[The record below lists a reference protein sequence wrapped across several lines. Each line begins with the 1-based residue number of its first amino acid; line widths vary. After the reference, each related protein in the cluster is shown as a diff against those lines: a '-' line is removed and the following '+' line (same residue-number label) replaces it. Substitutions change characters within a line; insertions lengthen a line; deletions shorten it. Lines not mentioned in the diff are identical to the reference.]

1 MQLSKNFNALTA
13 TQMAEVDRLMVE
25 EYHIELAQMMENAG
39 RHLATLA
46 YSQLSVAG
54 LATSDGNVVTILIG
68 PGNNGGGGLTAA
80 RYLSNWGVVVNTI
93 LMQPVEKLR
102 SVPAI
107 RWQTLLKLPVKTGAW
122 HDPETTEMI
131 GSSTLI
137 IDAMLGYNQTG
148 DPYGSIRE
156 AIPAINQLS
165 VPVLSL
171 DIPSGLDATTGTP
184 GEPCIQANATLTLAL
199 PKTGLTN
206 QSGKLYSGDLYLA
219 DIGVPP
225 VLYTHL
231 GLPAQ
236 NIFRDNPILKIG

>member
-1 MQLSKNFNALTA
+1 
-13 TQMAEVDRLMVE
+13 
-25 EYHIELAQMMENAG
+25 
-39 RHLATLA
+39 
-46 YSQLSVAG
+46 
-54 LATSDGNVVTILIG
+54 
-68 PGNNGGGGLTAA
+68 
-80 RYLSNWGVVVNTI
+80 
-93 LMQPVEKLR
+93 
-102 SVPAI
+102 
-107 RWQTLLKLPVKTGAW
+107 
-122 HDPETTEMI
+122 MI

-156 AIPAINQLS
+156 AIPALNQLS